1 MRPRISER
9 VGPSVGPSVGSKML
23 DFKLKKVN
31 KKRYMVSGSLYP
43 TSFIK
48 VESPV
53 SIVVVGQWPHRG
65 RYLTHQKERP
75 YDTSEEEEGLEGFRW
90 G

>member
-1 MRPRISER
+1 
-9 VGPSVGPSVGSKML
+9 
-23 DFKLKKVN
+23 
-31 KKRYMVSGSLYP
+31 MVSGSLYP